1 MIEFVD
7 KDGGDSGNWWEISSH
22 TFRAPTGLGEVDMF
36 DSNDNLIGQGVAAM
50 AGLNVSTSAE
60 YVAEIPSSFKL
71 DQNYP
76 NPFNPATN
84 ISFTLPKASN
94 VMLSVYNVLGQK
106 VATIIDNQA
115 YQAGSH
121 RVRFDASAL
130 SSGLYIYKIEA
141 GSFVNAKKMMLI
153 K

>member
-1 MIEFVD
+1 
-7 KDGGDSGNWWEISSH
+7 
-22 TFRAPTGLGEVDMF
+22 
-36 DSNDNLIGQGVAAM
+36 
-50 AGLNVSTSAE
+50 
-60 YVAEIPSSFKL
+60 
-71 DQNYP
+71 
-76 NPFNPATN
+76 
-84 ISFTLPKASN
+84 
-94 VMLSVYNVLGQK
+94 MLSVYNVLGQK